1 MSDLFTNQSGNEA
14 QNADKKLMDRRE
26 GEISKGKLPGVYYE
40 KVTFDQ
46 LAEGFLRDYRIN
58 QRKSIKRAER
68 SADVLNEFFEGY
80 RVPDITTPKVNEYIE
95 IRMQE
100 EATNA
105 TINRELSALKRLC

>member
-46 LAEGFLRDYRIN
+46 LAEGFLRD
-58 QRKSIKRAER
+58 KIKDFR
-68 SADVLNEFFEGY
+68 SAWFSACKAAGLGRRPFSRFQEDGNSKHGPFWNPGKS
-80 RVPDITTPKVNEYIE
+80 RHDDI
-95 IRMQE
+95 R
-100 EATNA
+100 
-105 TINRELSALKRLC
+105 S